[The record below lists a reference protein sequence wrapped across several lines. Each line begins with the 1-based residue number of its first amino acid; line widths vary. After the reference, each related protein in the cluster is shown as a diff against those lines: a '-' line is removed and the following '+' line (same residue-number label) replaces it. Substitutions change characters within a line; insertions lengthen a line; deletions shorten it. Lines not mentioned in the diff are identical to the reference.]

1 MISDRT
7 LPSCSIMKPNHVWE
21 SRHVLLNTPDRLNGI
36 TEAHL
41 KQWLNATQ
49 VQARFGKL
57 PTYIPHL
64 AQVQPDLLAIT
75 IQTDSSSVEFGDAAK
90 PLVLMSLIKP
100 FLLLFLLA
108 RVGRESIFSKVGME
122 PSDQPF
128 HSIAQL
134 SSDRGRP
141 RNPMINSGA
150 IFLASLLPGNTPAS
164 RCESLRYWLNK
175 SAGCDLTLDKQMLA
189 SVESLGNETNR
200 SIANL
205 LKRAGYIDDIDLVIE
220 TYNQI
225 CCLSGT
231 VVDLARLG
239 LLIALPHLTISSQD
253 QHIVNSLMMTCG
265 LYESSSQYAIHIGLP
280 IKSGVSGGLIAIV
293 PKAGA
298 IAIYSPAIDEIGNS
312 VGGLF
317 LLEQLVHAHRLSL
330 FQTD

>member
-1 MISDRT
+1 
-7 LPSCSIMKPNHVWE
+7 MKPNQVSNHVWE
-21 SRHVLLNTPDRLNGI
+21 SRHVLLNTHDRLKSI
-36 TEAHL
+36 TAAHL
-41 KQWLNATQ
+41 QQWLTATQ
-49 VQARFGKL
+49 IQARFGKL
-57 PTYIPHL
+57 PTYIPVL
-64 AQVQPDLLAIT
+64 SQIQPDLLAVT
-75 IQTDSSSVEFGDAAK
+75 IQTNSPSSVELGDVAQSF
-90 PLVLMSLIKP
+90 VLMSLIKP
-100 FLLLFLLA
+100 FLLLFLLT
-108 RVGRESIFSKVGME
+108 RVGREAVFSRVGIE

-150 IFLASLLPGNTPAS
+150 IFLASLLPGNTATS

-175 SAGCDLTLDKQMLA
+175 SAGCDLTLDQEMLA

-205 LKRAGYIDDIDLVIE
+205 LKRAGYLEDIDLVIE

-239 LLIALPHLTISSQD
+239 LLIALPDPNVSSDD

-265 LYESSSQYAIHIGLP
+265 LYEASSRYSMRIGLP

-293 PKAGA
+293 PKVGS

>member
-21 SRHVLLNTPDRLNGI
+21 SRHVLLNTHDRLNGI

-41 KQWLNATQ
+41 KQWMNATQ

-75 IQTDSSSVEFGDAAK
+75 IQTDSSSVKFGDATK
-90 PLVLMSLIKP
+90 SLVLMSLIKP

-108 RVGRESIFSKVGME
+108 RVGRESLFSKVGIE

-134 SSDRGRP
+134 ASDRGRP

-175 SAGCDLTLDKQMLA
+175 SAGCDLTLDNQMLA

-239 LLIALPHLTISSQD
+239 LLIALPHPTISSQD

-265 LYESSSQYAIHIGLP
+265 LYESSSQYAMHIGLP

-317 LLEQLVHAHRLSL
+317 LLEQLVHVHRLSL

>member
-1 MISDRT
+1 M
-7 LPSCSIMKPNHVWE
+7 
-21 SRHVLLNTPDRLNGI
+21 LNANDRLNSI
-36 TEAHL
+36 TVAHL
-41 KQWLNATQ
+41 QQWLTATQ

-57 PTYIPHL
+57 PTYIPRL
-64 AQVQPDLLAIT
+64 SQVQPDLLAVT
-75 IQTDSSSVEFGDAAK
+75 IQTNGSSSLEFGAVSK
-90 PLVLMSLIKP
+90 PFVLMSLIKP
-100 FLLLFLLA
+100 FLLIFLLA
-108 RVGRESIFSKVGME
+108 LVGREAVFSRVGIT

-128 HSIAQL
+128 HSVAQL

-150 IFLASLLPGNTPAS
+150 IFMASLLPGNTPMS
-164 RCESLRYWLNK
+164 RCEALRHWLNQ
-175 SAGCDLTLDKQMLA
+175 SAGCNLTLDEEMLS
-189 SVESLGNETNR
+189 SVRSLGNETNR

-205 LKRAGYIDDIDLVIE
+205 LKRAGYIDDIELVLE

-239 LLIALPHLTISSQD
+239 LLIALPHSNVSSED

-265 LYESSSQYAIHIGLP
+265 LYESSSRYSMQIGLP

-298 IAIYSPAIDEIGNS
+298 IAIYSPAIDEVGNS

-317 LLEQLVHAHRLSL
+317 LLEKLVHTHKLSL
-330 FQTD
+330 FHTD

>member
-1 MISDRT
+1 MYGR
-7 LPSCSIMKPNHVWE
+7 
-21 SRHVLLNTPDRLNGI
+21 SRHVLLNAHDRLKSI
-36 TEAHL
+36 TRADL
-41 KQWLNATQ
+41 RQWLTATQ
-49 VQARFGKL
+49 VQAKSGKL
-57 PTYIPHL
+57 PTYIPVL
-64 AQVQPDLLAIT
+64 SQIQPDLLAVT
-75 IQTDSSSVEFGDAAK
+75 IQTNSSSSVELGDVAQ
-90 PLVLMSLIKP
+90 PFVLMSLIKP
-100 FLLLFLLA
+100 FLLLFLLV
-108 RVGRESIFSKVGME
+108 RVGREAVFSRVGIE
-122 PSDQPF
+122 PSDQSF

-134 SSDRGRP
+134 ASDRGRP

-150 IFLASLLPGNTPAS
+150 IFLASLLPGNSPTS
-164 RCESLRYWLNK
+164 RCESLRYWLNQ
-175 SAGCDLTLDKQMLA
+175 SASCNLTLDEEMLS
-189 SVESLGNETNR
+189 SVRSLGNETNR

-205 LKRAGYIDDIDLVIE
+205 LKRAGYLDDIDLVIE

-239 LLIALPHLTISSQD
+239 LLIALPHPTISSQD

-265 LYESSSQYAIHIGLP
+265 LYESSSQYAMRIGLP

>member
-1 MISDRT
+1 
-7 LPSCSIMKPNHVWE
+7 MKSNHVSNHVWE
-21 SRHVLLNTPDRLNGI
+21 SRHVLLNAHDRLNSI
-36 TEAHL
+36 TAAHL
-41 KQWLNATQ
+41 QQWLTATQ
-49 VQARFGKL
+49 VQAQFGKL
-57 PTYIPHL
+57 PTYIPRL
-64 AQVQPDLLAIT
+64 SKVQPDLLAVT
-75 IQTDSSSVEFGDAAK
+75 IQTDWSSSVALGDVAK
-90 PLVLMSLIKP
+90 PFVLMSLIKP

-108 RVGRESIFSKVGME
+108 RVGRDAVFSRVGIE

-134 SSDRGRP
+134 VSDRGRP

-150 IFLASLLPGNTPAS
+150 IFLASLLPGNTATS
-164 RCESLRYWLNK
+164 RCESLRYWLNT
-175 SAGCDLTLDKQMLA
+175 SGGCDLMLDEEMLA

-205 LKRAGYIDDIDLVIE
+205 LKRAGYLDDIDLVIE

-231 VVDLARLG
+231 VIDLARLG
-239 LLIALPHLTISSQD
+239 LLIALPNPHISSED

-265 LYESSSQYAIHIGLP
+265 LYEASSRYSMRIGLP

>member
-1 MISDRT
+1 MTSDRR
-7 LPSCSIMKPNHVWE
+7 LPSHSMMKLNHVGE
-21 SRHVLLNTPDRLNGI
+21 SRHVILNAGDRLNEI

-41 KQWLNATQ
+41 NQWLTVTQ
-49 VQARFGKL
+49 VQARLGKL

-64 AQVQPDLLAIT
+64 AQVQPDLLAVT
-75 IQTDSSSVEFGDAAK
+75 IQTESSSVDFGDASK
-90 PLVLMSLIKP
+90 SFVLMSLIKP
-100 FLLLFLLA
+100 FVLLFLLT
-108 RVGRESIFSKVGME
+108 RVGREAIFSKVGIE

-134 SSDRGRP
+134 SADRGRP

-150 IFLASLLPGNTPAS
+150 IFLASLLPGNSPTS

-175 SAGCDLTLDKQMLA
+175 SAGCDLMLDHEMLA

-205 LKRAGYIDDIDLVIE
+205 LKRAGYLDDIDLVIE

-239 LLIALPHLTISSQD
+239 LLIALPHPIISSQD

-265 LYESSSQYAIHIGLP
+265 LYERSSQYAMRIGLP

-298 IAIYSPAIDEIGNS
+298 IAVYSPAIDETGNS

-330 FQTD
+330 FQTG

>member
-1 MISDRT
+1 M
-7 LPSCSIMKPNHVWE
+7 
-21 SRHVLLNTPDRLNGI
+21 LLNAHDRLKSI
-36 TEAHL
+36 TTVHL
-41 KQWLNATQ
+41 QQWLAATQ
-49 VQARFGKL
+49 VQAKSGRL
-57 PTYIPHL
+57 PTYIPVL
-64 AQVQPDLLAIT
+64 SQIQPDLLAVT
-75 IQTDSSSVEFGDAAK
+75 IQTNSSSSVGLGNVGK
-90 PLVLMSLIKP
+90 PFVLMSLIKP
-100 FLLLFLLA
+100 FLLLFLLV
-108 RVGRESIFSKVGME
+108 RVGREAVFSRVGIE

-150 IFLASLLPGNTPAS
+150 IFLASLLPGNSPTS
-164 RCESLRYWLNK
+164 RCESLRHWLNQ
-175 SAGCDLTLDKQMLA
+175 SAGCNLTLDEEMLS
-189 SVESLGNETNR
+189 SVRSLGNETNR

-239 LLIALPHLTISSQD
+239 LLIALPHPTISSQD
-253 QHIVNSLMMTCG
+253 QHIINSLMMTCG
-265 LYESSSQYAIHIGLP
+265 LYESSSQYAMRIGLP

-293 PKAGA
+293 PKAGS

-317 LLEQLVHAHRLSL
+317 LLEQLAHAHRLSL

>member
-1 MISDRT
+1 MKLTYGISG
-7 LPSCSIMKPNHVWE
+7 
-21 SRHVLLNTPDRLNGI
+21 HVLLNSHDRLNSI

-41 KQWLNATQ
+41 KQWLTETQ

-57 PTYIPHL
+57 PTYVPRL
-64 AQVQPDLLAIT
+64 SQVQSDLLAVT
-75 IQTDSSSVEFGDAAK
+75 IQTDRTSSVAFGNVAK
-90 PLVLMSLIKP
+90 PFVLMSLVKP

-108 RVGRESIFSKVGME
+108 RVGREAVFSRVGIE

-134 SSDRGRP
+134 ASDRGRP

-150 IFLASLLPGNTPAS
+150 IFLASLLPGNTPTS

-175 SAGCDLTLDKQMLA
+175 SAGCDLTLDEEMLA
-189 SVESLGNETNR
+189 SVQPLGNETNR

-205 LKRAGYIDDIDLVIE
+205 LKRAGYLNDIDLAIE

-239 LLIALPHLTISSQD
+239 LLIALPHPNVSSDD

-265 LYESSSQYAIHIGLP
+265 LYEASSQYSMRIGLP

-293 PKAGA
+293 PKVGS

>member
-1 MISDRT
+1 M
-7 LPSCSIMKPNHVWE
+7 
-21 SRHVLLNTPDRLNGI
+21 LLNAHN
-36 TEAHL
+36 HL
-41 KQWLNATQ
+41 KSITTDHLQQWLTATQ
-49 VQARFGKL
+49 LQAQSGKL
-57 PTYIPHL
+57 PTYIPVL
-64 AQVQPDLLAIT
+64 SQIQPDLLAVT
-75 IQTDSSSVEFGDAAK
+75 IQTNSSSSVELGDVAK
-90 PLVLMSLIKP
+90 PFVLMSLIKP
-100 FLLLFLLA
+100 FLLLFLLV
-108 RVGRESIFSKVGME
+108 RVGHEAVFSRVGIT
-122 PSDQPF
+122 PSDQSF

-150 IFLASLLPGNTPAS
+150 IFLASLLPGNSPTS
-164 RCESLRYWLNK
+164 RCESLRYWLNQ
-175 SAGCDLTLDKQMLA
+175 SAGCNLILDEEMLS
-189 SVESLGNETNR
+189 SVRSLGNETNR

-205 LKRAGYIDDIDLVIE
+205 LKCAGYLDDIDLVIE

-239 LLIALPHLTISSQD
+239 LLIALPHPIISFQD

-265 LYESSSQYAIHIGLP
+265 LYESSSEYAMRIGLP

-298 IAIYSPAIDEIGNS
+298 IAIYSPAIDETGNS

-317 LLEQLVHAHRLSL
+317 LLEQLVHVHKLSL
-330 FQTD
+330 FQTG

>member
-1 MISDRT
+1 MSNDRRLT
-7 LPSCSIMKPNHVWE
+7 SCSIMNSNHVWE
-21 SRHVLLNTPDRLNGI
+21 SRPGVLNARDRLDGI

-41 KQWLNATQ
+41 NQWLTATQ
-49 VQARFGKL
+49 VQARSGKL

-64 AQVQPDLLAIT
+64 AQVQPDLLAVT
-75 IQTDSSSVEFGDAAK
+75 IQTESSSINFGDASK
-90 PLVLMSLIKP
+90 SFVLMSLIKP
-100 FLLLFLLA
+100 FVLLFLLA
-108 RVGRESIFSKVGME
+108 RVGHEAIFSKVGIE
-122 PSDQPF
+122 PSDQAF

-134 SSDRGRP
+134 SADRGRP

-150 IFLASLLPGNTPAS
+150 IFLASLLPGNTPAA

-175 SAGCDLTLDKQMLA
+175 SAGCDLTLDQEMLA

-205 LKRAGYIDDIDLVIE
+205 LKRAGYLDDIDLAIE

-239 LLIALPHLTISSQD
+239 LLIALPHSTISSQD

-265 LYESSSQYAIHIGLP
+265 LYESSSQYAMHIGLP

-298 IAIYSPAIDEIGNS
+298 IAIYSPAIDDIGNS

-317 LLEQLVHAHRLSL
+317 LLEQLVHAHKLSL

>member
-1 MISDRT
+1 MISDHT
-7 LPSCSIMKPNHVWE
+7 LPSHSIMKSNHGWE
-21 SRHVLLNTPDRLNGI
+21 SRHVLLNAHDRLNGI

-64 AQVQPDLLAIT
+64 AQVQSDLLAIT

-175 SAGCDLTLDKQMLA
+175 SAGCDLALDQQMLA

-205 LKRAGYIDDIDLVIE
+205 LKRAGHIDDIDLVIE

-239 LLIALPHLTISSQD
+239 LLLALPHLTISSQD

-265 LYESSSQYAIHIGLP
+265 LYESSSQYAMHIGLP

-317 LLEQLVHAHRLSL
+317 LLEQLVHTHRLSL